1 MSIECLNKAI
11 KVDGLTP
18 TKKLVLILLAN
29 YADENKSC
37 YPSYSHIAKLVGLK
51 DTKNIKRIID
61 ELVERGLLRKENRIK
76 EDGGNTSN
84 KYYITIGGGVETHRG
99 VEETRVGVSEPPNTK
114 DDTKTNIEE
123 FEKFWKIYPRKVGK
137 KTALKSFTKINDK
150 EYEKVLLGAE
160 IFAELNQQTEERF
173 IPHPTTWLNQERYM
187 DAFETDD
194 KGCVI
199 GIKRKNKSLNNLA
212 G

>member
-84 KYYITIGGGVETHRG
+84 KYYITIGGGV
-99 VEETRVGVSEPPNTK
+99 
-114 DDTKTNIEE
+114 
-123 FEKFWKIYPRKVGK
+123 
-137 KTALKSFTKINDK
+137 
-150 EYEKVLLGAE
+150 
-160 IFAELNQQTEERF
+160 
-173 IPHPTTWLNQERYM
+173 
-187 DAFETDD
+187 
-194 KGCVI
+194 
-199 GIKRKNKSLNNLA
+199 
-212 G
+212 